1 MNNNYKASGL
11 FKNGHFNTVYSH
23 FLCKAKQLSFT
34 RERLAL
40 PEGVSLFLDW
50 MKDDNERLVIFC
62 HGLESSSNAR
72 YIQTMGAHFSASA
85 YDVLA
90 WNLRNCAEGEPF
102 EKNAHYHSGISEDLD
117 SVVEHVLATCQYQQ
131 IVLVG
136 FSMGGNLM
144 LKYLGEK
151 GGELPCVIKRAMA
164 VSTPVDLLSCS
175 YVLLKM
181 PNRVYGNNFLKTI
194 LHKIRTQRDDVA
206 ELGLDVER
214 ILQSKN
220 LREFDDAF
228 TAPFH
233 GFDSEDH
240 YYTSCSAL
248 PLLPHIT
255 IPTLILSA
263 LDDPML
269 TPECY
274 PEASLIGN
282 PLVQTVYT
290 RHGGHVGFY
299 TPSDEGIGWMEQQAL
314 RFLAETDIS
323 ANKQIKTNNN
333 KNNNK

>member
-1 MNNNYKASGL
+1 MNNNYKATGL

-23 FLCKAKQLSFT
+23 FLCKVESLPFS
-34 RERLAL
+34 RERYHHPQGFA
-40 PEGVSLFLDW
+40 LFLDW
-50 MKDDNERLVIFC
+50 LKAENDRLVIFC

-72 YIQTMGAHFSASA
+72 YIQTMGQHFLASG

-117 SVVEHVLATCQYQQ
+117 LVIEHVLSDNHYKE

-136 FSMGGNLM
+136 FSMGGNIM

-151 GGELPCVIKRAMA
+151 GGNVSSLIKRAVA

-175 YVLLKM
+175 YVLLKL

-194 LHKIRTQRDDVA
+194 LNKIRIQRDDVA
-206 ELGLDVER
+206 ELGLNVDK

-233 GFDSEDH
+233 GFDSEDD
-240 YYTSCSAL
+240 YYISCSAL
-248 PLLPHIT
+248 PLLPNIT
-255 IPTLILSA
+255 IPTLLLSA

-274 PEASLIGN
+274 PEVNQINN
-282 PLVQTVYT
+282 PLVKAVYT
-290 RHGGHVGFY
+290 QHGGHVGFY
-299 TPSDEGIGWMEQQAL
+299 TPSDEGIGWMEQQAF
-314 RFLAETDIS
+314 RFLAESEIPFR
-323 ANKQIKTNNN
+323 
-333 KNNNK
+333 